1 MEAVIIDPS
10 KRGEWEE
17 YLLGN
22 EKSIAWQ
29 SFDWSE
35 VLSGHYRINFFPIAA
50 VDSGTI
56 SGVLPLYRIKTLLSG
71 DILTSVPHAVA
82 GGIVADNEEAS
93 RVLLG
98 KAIELSKK
106 FNSCRIVLK
115 QYKHRMAGDLH
126 TDDHYYNRELRLSQD
141 VQHVW
146 DGMQPKNRDAIL
158 RAEKYSMVLEYPS
171 DDLNGFYRML
181 LEHLHARGIPCV
193 SRSWIRDL
201 IGFRMYSIALLKRE
215 GRIVAGTLVKEY
227 KKTVSFPFSCLPE
240 TEKEKV
246 EYLYRLY
253 WDIIRMYCGKGYE
266 IFHSGRIP
274 NNDATDEHRLGWG
287 GTKYGY
293 YYQYFPNRSV
303 KTEYAMKRGRKRE
316 IIEKCWT
323 MIPTAVAGVLG
334 PSVVKQFP

>member
-17 YLLGN
+17 YLLEN

-35 VLSGHYRINFFPIAA
+35 VLARHYRVEFFPIAA
-50 VDSGTI
+50 VDSGRI

-71 DILTSVPHAVA
+71 EILTSVPHAVA

-93 RVLLG
+93 RILLG
-98 KAIELSKK
+98 RAIELSRK

-115 QYKHRMAGDLH
+115 QYKHRIDGDLH
-126 TDDHYYNRELRLSQD
+126 TDDHYYNRELGLSGD
-141 VQHVW
+141 VQHVL
-146 DGMQPKNRDAIL
+146 DGMQPGNRDAIL
-158 RAEKYSMVLEYPS
+158 RTEKYPLVLEHPS
-171 DDLNGFYRML
+171 DDLNGFHRML
-181 LEHLHARGIPCV
+181 LEHLHVRGIPCV
-193 SRSWIRDL
+193 SRGWIRDL
-201 IGFRMYSIALLKRE
+201 IAFRMYSIALLKRE

-240 TEKEKV
+240 GEKKNV

-253 WDIIRMYCGKGYE
+253 WDLIRAYCGKGYE

-274 NNDATDEHRLGWG
+274 NNDATDEYRLGWG

-293 YYQYFPNRSV
+293 FYQYFPNRSV
-303 KTEYAMKRGRKRE
+303 KTEYAMKRGSKRE
-316 IIEKCWT
+316 MIEKCWK
-323 MIPTAVAGVLG
+323 MIPTVVAGVLG

>member
-29 SFDWSE
+29 SFDWSD
-35 VLSGHYRINFFPIAA
+35 VLAKHYRFDFFPIAA
-50 VDSGTI
+50 VDSGKI
-56 SGVLPLYRIKTLLSG
+56 SGVLPLYRIKTLLAG

-98 KAIELSKK
+98 KAIELSRK
-106 FNSCRIVLK
+106 FNSCRIALK
-115 QYKHRMAGDLH
+115 QYKHRIVGDLH
-126 TDDHYYNRELRLSQD
+126 TDDHYYNKELRISQD
-141 VQHVW
+141 IQQVW
-146 DGMQPKNRDAIL
+146 NGMEPRNRESIVKT
-158 RAEKYSMVLEYPS
+158 EKYSLLLEHPS
-171 DDLNGFYRML
+171 DDLQRFYRLL

-193 SRSWIRDL
+193 SRSWIQDL
-201 IGFRMYSIALLKRE
+201 IRFRMYSIAFLKKE
-215 GRIVAGTLVKEY
+215 GKIVAGTLVKEY
-227 KKTVSFPFSCLPE
+227 KKTVSFPFSCRPRS
-240 TEKEKV
+240 EKTRV
-246 EYLYRLY
+246 DYLYRLY
-253 WDIIRMYCGKGYE
+253 WDLIRHYCGKGYE

-274 NNDATDEHRLGWG
+274 KNDATDEYRLGWG

-293 YYQYFPNRSV
+293 YYQYFPNHSV
-303 KTEYAMKRGRKRE
+303 KAEYSTKRGSKRE
-316 IIEKCWT
+316 VLEKCWK
-323 MIPTAVAGVLG
+323 MIPTGVAGILG